1 VFERAHDLA
10 QHFSPEAT
18 PAEVG
23 LRHGET
29 LHLRPRGGELP
40 GVSVHDRADTRA
52 AGQDDGADR
61 WDVRWSRIRG
71 QAAFVPSAGGLAA
84 LLWWS
89 GVAWGVRA
97 VLAGFVC
104 AVALA
109 GAGYLSRAWPDATTA
124 VLLAMTALPFALL
137 TAVPCAL
144 RGAGPRPLSPAEWAY
159 ALLAVALTA
168 AVAALTEASARPV
181 WLGCAVAA
189 VVGAAT
195 ACATAVWTS
204 VPAAGPAAVAPAVVL
219 PLSTVPSAFGR
230 LAQARPAEAAEATR
244 GGEGPSAGRR
254 GGGEPEAA
262 SVMTVCTVV
271 LTLVGVAAGTVLAV
285 SGGWWG
291 RLACALAAVQLL
303 LGSRRFSG
311 GAQRAALVSTGA
323 LALALAAAADAG
335 GASSALSFTLPV
347 ALLIVPA
354 LLALRHALVAPPAEP
369 AYPARLRTSRS
380 GTGAEFT
387 AWLALAAVAGVL
399 CGLCP

>member
-1 VFERAHDLA
+1 
-10 QHFSPEAT
+10 
-18 PAEVG
+18 
-23 LRHGET
+23 
-29 LHLRPRGGELP
+29 
-40 GVSVHDRADTRA
+40 
-52 AGQDDGADR
+52 
-61 WDVRWSRIRG
+61 
-71 QAAFVPSAGGLAA
+71 
-84 LLWWS
+84 
-89 GVAWGVRA
+89 
-97 VLAGFVC
+97 
-104 AVALA
+104 
-109 GAGYLSRAWPDATTA
+109 
-124 VLLAMTALPFALL
+124 
-137 TAVPCAL
+137 
-144 RGAGPRPLSPAEWAY
+144 
-159 ALLAVALTA
+159 
-168 AVAALTEASARPV
+168 
-181 WLGCAVAA
+181 
-189 VVGAAT
+189 
-195 ACATAVWTS
+195 
-204 VPAAGPAAVAPAVVL
+204 
-219 PLSTVPSAFGR
+219 
-230 LAQARPAEAAEATR
+230 
-244 GGEGPSAGRR
+244 
-254 GGGEPEAA
+254 
-262 SVMTVCTVV
+262 VV